1 MKLKTLAIWLLCVCQ
16 CFAAFTE
23 FYCNDATGSN
33 LNSGSTESGTPV
45 YTATNGG
52 WDSGTGVFTPASG
65 DPSASVSVGMFASV
79 YLDGAT
85 TAVFIGRVTAVDA
98 TTVTVSTTAKSGTA
112 PTTNATGRS
121 MIVGGCWNGPA
132 ATEIFP
138 LSFAASTMTDASG
151 NAPRVNFKN
160 NDQYDISVAGTNTV
174 AGPIIYQGYTTT
186 PGDGGKAVIGGLG
199 TGASVVT
206 LGSSGLN
213 VTFADFECKDNG
225 STGASACMLCS
236 ADECVF
242 FRCVAHDSR
251 GTGLQM
257 TGNYCVIVE
266 CEAYDCNQSNTA
278 STGGI
283 QHSTG
288 TSGKILRCV
297 SHNNTQANTSGIF
310 CNTICEVDQCIAF
323 ENGSHGVRMN
333 AAQRNTVLRTDA
345 YDNGG
350 DGFSF
355 AGTAPNAVYLE
366 NCNALANNGWGVS
379 IAGAHIA
386 IVNNIGYGAG
396 TMDNDSGTI
405 TLTSSAVVLTSGSF
419 NYASDVTPW
428 VDPAGGDFTLTLA
441 AAIGSAR
448 GNFTQTEASNDGPTL
463 TYPDMGAVSAENDS
477 PAVGNINPFSNPA
490 TR

>member
-1 MKLKTLAIWLLCVCQ
+1 MTRAIAIWLLFAGQ
-16 CFAAFTE
+16 CCAAFTE

-52 WDSGTGVFTPASG
+52 WNSGTGVFTPASG

-79 YLDGAT
+79 YNDGAT

-138 LSFAASTMTDASG
+138 LSFAASTMTDASA
-151 NAPRVNFKN
+151 NAPRINFKN

-174 AGPIIYQGYTTT
+174 AGPIIYQGYATT
-186 PGDGGKAVIGGLG
+186 PGDGGKAVIGGIS
-199 TGASVVT
+199 TGASAVV
-206 LGSSGLN
+206 LGSSAAN

-225 STGASACMLCS
+225 STGAAAGIQVS
-236 ADECVF
+236 ADECVV
-242 FRCVAHDSR
+242 FRCVAHDIR
-251 GTGLQM
+251 GHGILYS
-257 TGNYCVIVE
+257 GNYGLIME

-278 STGGI
+278 SLGGFHYATGTGGAF
-283 QHSTG
+283 
-288 TSGKILRCV
+288 LRCR
-297 SHNNTQANTSGIF
+297 SHNNTQANTSGFF
-310 CNTICEVDQCIAF
+310 CGTICAIDNCTAF
-323 ENGSHGVRMN
+323 ENGSHGVRMA
-333 AAQRNTVLRTDA
+333 AAQYNRVSRTDA

-355 AGTAPNAVYLE
+355 AGTAPTQVFIE
-366 NCNALANNGWGVS
+366 NCNSLANNGWGVS
-379 IAGAHIA
+379 IAGAYIA
-386 IVNNIGYGAG
+386 VVNNIGYGAG

-405 TLTSSAVVLTSGSF
+405 TLTSNAVILETGSF
-419 NYASDVTPW
+419 NYASNVTPW
-428 VDPAGGDFTLTLA
+428 NDPSNGDFTLVLA
-441 AAIGSAR
+441 AAIDSAR
-448 GNFTQTEASNDGPTL
+448 ASFTQTDTSNDGTVS
-463 TYPDMGAVSAENDS
+463 YGDMGAVGAAHDAA